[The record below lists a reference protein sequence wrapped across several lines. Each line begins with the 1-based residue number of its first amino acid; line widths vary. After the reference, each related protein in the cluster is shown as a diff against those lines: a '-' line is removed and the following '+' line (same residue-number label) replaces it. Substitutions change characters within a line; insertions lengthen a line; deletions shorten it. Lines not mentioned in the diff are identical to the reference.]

1 MSTGR
6 LGKGKTVVDE
16 LITGKLIVSTHG
28 SMGEALDYA
37 VQGAAHARGMRTG
50 RRTTEL
56 TPTQLGECLTGNTR
70 LPRLVENADALIE
83 EAILL
88 DPRLNRRHGWVRAEE
103 GIDACPALIASG
115 ESACCLDRRRMRLA
129 EASGMDA
136 VRIVLST
143 DSHEDATEDNVLA
156 FIAAAKLAQQF
167 RPLEIWWQGAWLMP
181 DGTGQVVLAPLVQGD
196 MDFARVQFFL
206 SSVIRDRFSYRCMW
220 YHACTKH
227 CVDGKTVAY
236 QYGGERGKSSYLDNT
251 THFVSEKGMDHSPE
265 GIARM
270 AARWAGMDTLHQTEI
285 SGHSAEQYWA
295 PARTTPTGTYKPSTA
310 DERRWEQDAAR
321 RRREREREEA
331 KAQRNRMAAVA

>member
-1 MSTGR
+1 M
-6 LGKGKTVVDE
+6 DE
-16 LITGKLIVSTHG
+16 LITGQLIVSTHA
-28 SMGEALDYA
+28 SMGEALDCA
-37 VQGAAHARGMRTG
+37 IQGATHARAMRSG
-50 RRTTEL
+50 KRTTEL
-56 TPTQLGECLTGNTR
+56 TPAQLGECLTGNSR
-70 LPRLVENADALIE
+70 LPGLVENADALID

-88 DPRLNRRHGWVRAEE
+88 DGRLNRRHGWVRAEE

-129 EASGMDA
+129 EASGMDP

-181 DGTGQVVLAPLVQGD
+181 DGSGQVVLAPLVQGD

-206 SSVIRDRFSYRCMW
+206 SSVIRDQFSYRCMW
-220 YHACTKH
+220 YHAVTKH
-227 CVDGKTVAY
+227 CHDCRTVAH

-251 THFVSEKGMDHSPE
+251 THFVPEKGMDHSPE

-270 AARWAGMDTLHQTEI
+270 AARWAGMDPLYQTEI
-285 SGHSAEQYWA
+285 SDHSAEQYWA
-295 PARTTPTGTYKPSTA
+295 PSSSTPTGTYKPSKA